1 MLAKKKNTEEVLEL
15 LSTTLSHFCDMFST
29 TTIVWSIALPQ
40 LIWRFLGKIKAM
52 NEIRGLMNRE
62 AIELVSSRGGHYS

>member
-1 MLAKKKNTEEVLEL
+1 MLAQKNTEEVLEL

-29 TTIVWSIALPQ
+29 TTIVWSIA
-40 LIWRFLGKIKAM
+40 FLGKIKAM